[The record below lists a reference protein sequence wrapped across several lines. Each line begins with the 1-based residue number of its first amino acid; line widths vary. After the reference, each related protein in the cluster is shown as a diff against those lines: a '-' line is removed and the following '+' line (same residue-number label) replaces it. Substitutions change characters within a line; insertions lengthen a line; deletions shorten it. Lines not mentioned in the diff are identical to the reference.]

1 MEKIETMEE
10 IDSREIAILLLL
22 DKYLK
27 NNDEE
32 EINILLSKLDEI
44 EKKWNFKNKISFF
57 IHHNFYIFYKNNLI
71 FLKSLI

>member
-44 EKKWNFKNKISFF
+44 EKK
-57 IHHNFYIFYKNNLI
+57 
-71 FLKSLI
+71 